1 VENCDSLGTSAAV
14 YAAMFR
20 ENARRVAAARQQAE
34 AIDSMDGEGSSRAV
48 RSSRTFGQRR
58 DADASSSDAD
68 VGGSDGDVSN
78 DGATLR
84 QRRKAGLA
92 RPTPLDTDGLEG
104 SMRTVSFKL
113 ARVPTPTENFIEGF
127 RDDAPDR
134 SGSGDAGGGP
144 SSWKPSLRVTT
155 PSKTNR
161 SSSPRISF
169 AHGRMPTPRG
179 RLGGG
184 IFDSDLGGEGP
195 LRQSSGDPLLG
206 SEVAPHPF
214 DSSDLSR
221 VPSIGR
227 ALSDDGLPRQ
237 DSHVLSS
244 TEDASSPRVGA
255 NAFDRV
261 PTIGRAL

>member
-1 VENCDSLGTSAAV
+1 VETSDTLGTSAAV
-14 YAAMFR
+14 YAHMFR

-58 DADASSSDAD
+58 STDVSSSDAD
-68 VGGSDGDVSN
+68 VSGSDADAG
-78 DGATLR
+78 GALR

-92 RPTPLDTDGLEG
+92 KPTPLDTDGLEG

-127 RDDAPDR
+127 RDEAPDR
-134 SGSGDAGGGP
+134 SGADNAGNGRASP
-144 SSWKPSLRVTT
+144 WKPSLRVTT
-155 PSKTNR
+155 PSETNR
-161 SSSPRISF
+161 SLSPRISS

-179 RLGGG
+179 RLVRG

-195 LRQSSGDPLLG
+195 LRQSSGEPLLG
-206 SEVAPHPF
+206 PEVAPHPF
-214 DSSDLSR
+214 DLSDLSR

-237 DSHVLSS
+237 DSHAFSS
-244 TEDASSPRVGA
+244 TEDASSPRVGPD
-255 NAFDRV
+255 AFDRV